1 MINAHGAG
9 MTYRAQS
16 DTTGAWHVIDSRLA
30 GYNVI
35 VASVPRL
42 VAVSIAHRL
51 NMGLQS
57 QRRIVTGQKGVTA

>member
-1 MINAHGAG
+1 MI
-9 MTYRAQS
+9 YRAQS
-16 DTTGAWHVIDSRLA
+16 DNLGTWHVTDSRIN